1 MINWNEKYIE
11 KKISVEEGI
20 ARIKSGSR
28 IVTSMVTLEAPGLL
42 TNLHKVGSDINDVRV
57 ATCLNMG
64 EYKFFLDPEYEGRFL
79 NESWFHSNPARKAI
93 KQGLKTVTYIPNNL
107 HAAGTDRIM
116 ANAPDIFWGVAS
128 PMDENGYM
136 TLSISNVYERDMVEN
151 AGMVILEVN
160 ERAPRTHGD
169 TQVHISEVDYI
180 IENTFDIPEFPYV
193 EPTDIEKRIADYI
206 SELVEDG
213 STIQIGIGGIPNA
226 VAALLENKRDLGVH
240 TEMFTESMV
249 ELFEKGVITNNKK
262 TLWPGKFV
270 CAFAAGTKSLYD
282 FVDDNPGISFLRG
295 KYVNDPYVIA
305 QNDKMISIN
314 TAIMVD
320 LTGQVCSEAIGTKH
334 YSGTGGQLDTH
345 RGAIMSRG
353 GKGIIALRT
362 TARSNSVSTIVP
374 MLPQGSPVTV
384 PRQDIDYIITEY
396 GTAHLRGLNIFQR
409 VEALINIAHPDFRS
423 ELRKQASEIG
433 LI

>member
-1 MINWNEKYIE
+1 MINWNNEYQRRR
-11 KKISVEEGI
+11 ISIEEGI
-20 ARIKSGSR
+20 AKIKSNSR

-42 TNLHKVGSDINDVRV
+42 TNLHRVNPDIADIRV

-64 EYKFFLDPEYEGRFL
+64 EYDFFMNPEYEGRFL
-79 NESWFHSNPARKAI
+79 NESWFHSTPARKAI
-93 KQGLKTVTYIPNNL
+93 KKGLKTVTYIPNNL

-116 ANAPDIFWGVAS
+116 ANTPNIFWGVAS
-128 PMDENGYM
+128 PMDSKGYM

-151 AGMVILEVN
+151 AELVILEVN

-169 TQVHISEVDYI
+169 TQVHISEVDYV

-193 EPTDIEKRIADYI
+193 EPSKTEKQIADYI
-206 SELVEDG
+206 SELVDDG

-226 VAALLENKRDLGVH
+226 VAALLENKKDLGVH

-249 ELFEKGVITNNKK
+249 ELFEKGVITNRKK

-270 CAFAAGTKSLYD
+270 CAFAAGTKDLYN

-305 QNDKMISIN
+305 QNDRMISIN

-345 RGAIMSRG
+345 RGAVMSKD

-362 TARSNSVSTIVP
+362 TAKSNSVSTIVP
-374 MLPQGSPVTV
+374 MLPHGSPVTV
-384 PRQDIDYIITEY
+384 PRHDIDYIVTEY
-396 GTAHLRGLNIFQR
+396 GTAHLRGMNIFQR

-423 ELRKQASEIG
+423 DLRKQASDIG